1 MEDED
6 SIKLIK
12 LILSYEIPYIKYC
25 TQLLN
30 LKMLQTK
37 VFIRTHIIWEGLSFI
52 QNNLSKKVEGKVGYN
67 LTCFGEL
74 NMEDKNKLISTDLWQ
89 VHF

>member
-12 LILSYEIPYIKYC
+12 LILSYERPYIKYC

-37 VFIRTHIIWEGLSFI
+37 IF
-52 QNNLSKKVEGKVGYN
+52 
-67 LTCFGEL
+67 
-74 NMEDKNKLISTDLWQ
+74 MES
-89 VHF
+89 